1 MTASGAALAG
11 GAHRTGGGVPM
22 DGDLAIEDL
31 RGHGRGPYS
40 LRVAAGK
47 CTVLSG
53 VSGSGKSLL
62 LRMIAD
68 LDPNTGNVRLGQ
80 TSREAMSGP
89 AWRREVIY
97 VAADAGWWADD
108 VRAHFEDFD
117 SNRHRLD
124 WLTHALGLRADIL
137 SAPVSHLSTG
147 ERQRLALVRALVRR
161 PRFLLLDEPTSA
173 LDRDTTLALEAV
185 LREAMADGIGLLVV
199 SHNAEQAAR
208 LRDAQFAL
216 GPAGLEA
223 VAA

>member
-1 MTASGAALAG
+1 MPAPSAALVG
-11 GAHRTGGGVPM
+11 GAHRSGGGVPM
-22 DGDLAIEDL
+22 DGNLEIEDL

-40 LRVAAGK
+40 LVVAAGK

-53 VSGSGKSLL
+53 TSGSGKSLL

-68 LDPNTGNVRLGQ
+68 LDPNTGNVRLGA

-89 AWRREVIY
+89 AWRSEVIY

-108 VRAHFEDFD
+108 VRAHFDNFD
-117 SNRHRLD
+117 NDRHRLD
-124 WLTHALGLRADIL
+124 WLAHALGLRADIL
-137 SAPVSHLSTG
+137 SAQVIHLSTG
-147 ERQRLALVRALVRR
+147 ERQRLALIRALVRR

-173 LDRDTTLALEAV
+173 LDRDTTLAVEAV

-199 SHNAEQAAR
+199 SHNTEQAAR
-208 LRDAQFAL
+208 LRDVQFAL
-216 GPAGLEA
+216 SPAGLEA

>member
-1 MTASGAALAG
+1 MTASGAALVG
-11 GAHRTGGGVPM
+11 GAHRSGGGVPM
-22 DGDLAIEDL
+22 DGDLEIENL

-40 LRVAAGK
+40 LVVAAGR

-53 VSGSGKSLL
+53 TSGSGKSLL

-108 VRAHFEDFD
+108 VRAHFDDFEKI
-117 SNRHRLD
+117 RHRLD
-124 WLTHALGLRADIL
+124 WLTHALGLRPDIL
-137 SAPVSHLSTG
+137 SAQVSHLSTG
-147 ERQRLALVRALVRR
+147 ERQRLALIRALVRR

-173 LDRDTTLALEAV
+173 LDRDTTLAVEAV
-185 LREAMADGIGLLVV
+185 LREAMAEGIGLLVV

-208 LRDAQFAL
+208 LRDVQFAL
-216 GPAGLEA
+216 SSAGLEA